1 VDRAQEIIRGPY
13 GMVGEAF
20 GANRDGSIVVGANCN
35 PADPGSPAGW
45 TWTPGGGVQCLP
57 VARPPWLIPRPY
69 QVFTE
74 ATSDDGRVMVGA
86 FSFGLDSEALLWL
99 DGQPFFLRDYLRANG
114 VPNAF
119 DGWVNTGFL
128 VGVTPDGRTLVGHGA
143 GPRAFQGY
151 MVVLPE
157 RDDE

>member
-1 VDRAQEIIRGPY
+1 
-13 GMVGEAF
+13 
-20 GANRDGSIVVGANCN
+20 
-35 PADPGSPAGW
+35 
-45 TWTPGGGVQCLP
+45 
-57 VARPPWLIPRPY
+57 
-69 QVFTE
+69 VFTE